1 MRNAAANIQLRRV
14 PAAYILVFLA
24 MAAAVGAAGY
34 SYYSVQKKNTTI
46 YQHNELSTIA
56 DLKVGQ
62 IRNWRTERMNDAE
75 AITGSPIFAAYVK
88 GYLAGPRPA
97 TRINI
102 LKRMEALNR
111 HEEYE
116 TILLVDREGTVL
128 LAAGKGNVTEGGRGP
143 DAVLEAMSG
152 KTVVL
157 TELRRV
163 NPVDVRMDL
172 IAPLAGPGPAGGH
185 VVGALV
191 MRIDPA
197 RFLYPAIQAW
207 PTPSPSGETLLVRRD
222 GDDVL
227 FLNELRHR
235 KGTALALRIPADA
248 PDLPAAMLVRGESGI
263 VEGTDYRGTAVLAD
277 LHRVPDSAW
286 FLVTKIDAHEVYAP
300 VHEHAVYIGVI
311 VASLI
316 VLAGTAIG
324 FIWRRESMLHYRSLF
339 ESESRRLEEHQAADR
354 ALREGEERLRKTN
367 ADLVRS
373 NRELEQF
380 GYIASHDLQEPLR
393 MVASYLELIERRYK
407 GKLDESAD
415 EFIGYAVGGAVRM
428 QRMINDLLAY
438 SRVGTKGGAFE
449 PVDCGEALDQALA
462 NLRLKI
468 RESGAVITR
477 DPLPVIRADM
487 SQIVQVFQNLISNSI
502 KFRGQA
508 RPEIHVSAG
517 QKGDEWQFL
526 VRDNGIGF
534 DPAYAENIF
543 VIFKRL
549 HPVSAYPGS
558 GIGLTICRK
567 IIERHGGRIWA
578 ESEAGKGTAFYFT
591 ITLEPSVE

>member
-1 MRNAAANIQLRRV
+1 M
-14 PAAYILVFLA
+14 FLA

-286 FLVTKIDAHEVYAP
+286 FLVTK
-300 VHEHAVYIGVI
+300 
-311 VASLI
+311 
-316 VLAGTAIG
+316 
-324 FIWRRESMLHYRSLF
+324 
-339 ESESRRLEEHQAADR
+339 
-354 ALREGEERLRKTN
+354 
-367 ADLVRS
+367 
-373 NRELEQF
+373 
-380 GYIASHDLQEPLR
+380 
-393 MVASYLELIERRYK
+393 
-407 GKLDESAD
+407 
-415 EFIGYAVGGAVRM
+415 
-428 QRMINDLLAY
+428 
-438 SRVGTKGGAFE
+438 
-449 PVDCGEALDQALA
+449 
-462 NLRLKI
+462 
-468 RESGAVITR
+468 
-477 DPLPVIRADM
+477 
-487 SQIVQVFQNLISNSI
+487 
-502 KFRGQA
+502 
-508 RPEIHVSAG
+508 
-517 QKGDEWQFL
+517 
-526 VRDNGIGF
+526 
-534 DPAYAENIF
+534 
-543 VIFKRL
+543 
-549 HPVSAYPGS
+549 
-558 GIGLTICRK
+558 
-567 IIERHGGRIWA
+567 
-578 ESEAGKGTAFYFT
+578 
-591 ITLEPSVE
+591 